1 VELISTV
8 DRDNKIAAKFFYR
21 TRKIGFKNSKKNIL
35 IKELSSAS
43 ASRGIFRGSRSI
55 FRGKFERYMAGGNRC
70 SRWESNPQPYPH
82 VYPSLSGTSCLNGN
96 FVTHIL

>member
-1 VELISTV
+1 MELISTV
-8 DRDNKIAAKFFYR
+8 DRDNKRNFFIGHVKSVLKIA
-21 TRKIGFKNSKKNIL
+21 KKNIL